1 MGGKSGKTGTVIAS
15 QERDTKAKSFLHA
28 IAEIEQISASEIE
41 IDLPPGAFPT
51 PSKLSFSDVAVKHA
65 AITTAAT
72 FLMAPF
78 SMLVVEKLLPIFGSS
93 NPGVLDIFFAYL
105 LSAAP
110 AVAFVLFF
118 AYVISNIYIRG
129 TVTKSLLN
137 YYIHSY
143 VITKFVTTLFFLMF
157 FAIIYKTAFS
167 QANMQSFAKGIHDVI
182 SVISKTKAL
191 SVYEW
196 SYTWLAYF
204 KSVLMPSAIYST
216 IIHICCALLLGIAYL
231 RSYLISKKIDLLRK
245 EWE

>member
-1 MGGKSGKTGTVIAS
+1 MSGKTGSVITP
-15 QERDTKAKSFLHA
+15 QEKSTKAKSFLHA

-41 IDLPPGAFPT
+41 TDLPPGAFPT
-51 PSKLSFSDVAVKHA
+51 PSKLSFTDVAVKHA

-78 SMLVVEKLLPIFGSS
+78 SMLVVDKLLPVFGNL
-93 NPGVLDIFFAYL
+93 NPGILDTLFAYL

-118 AYVISNIYIRG
+118 VYIINNLYIRG
-129 TVTKSLLN
+129 SVTKSLLN

-143 VITKFVTTLFFLMF
+143 IITKFVTTILFLMF
-157 FAIIYKTAFS
+157 FAIIYNTVFS
-167 QANMQSFAKGIHDVI
+167 QTNIEYVAKCI
-182 SVISKTKAL
+182 SGAMDIVWKAKTSSA
-191 SVYEW
+191 YEW
-196 SYTWLAYF
+196 SYKWLTYF

-216 IIHICCALLLGIAYL
+216 AVHICCVLLLGAAYL

>member
-1 MGGKSGKTGTVIAS
+1 MSGKTGTVVTS
-15 QERDTKAKSFLHA
+15 QEKSTKAKSFLHA

-51 PSKLSFSDVAVKHA
+51 PSKFSFSDVAVKHA

-78 SMLVVEKLLPIFGSS
+78 SMMVVEKLLPIFGNSS
-93 NPGVLDIFFAYL
+93 PGILDIFFAYL

-110 AVAFVLFF
+110 AISFVLFF

-143 VITKFVTTLFFLMF
+143 IITKFVATFFFLMF
-157 FAIIYKTAFS
+157 FAIVYKTVFS
-167 QANMQSFAKGIHDVI
+167 QANIHFFSKSIHDVI

-191 SVYEW
+191 SAYEW
-196 SYTWLAYF
+196 SYTWLVYF
-204 KSVLMPSAIYST
+204 KGVLMPSAIYST
-216 IIHICCALLLGIAYL
+216 IIHICCALLLGVAYL
-231 RSYLISKKIDLLRK
+231 RSYLISKKIDLLRR

>member
-1 MGGKSGKTGTVIAS
+1 MGQKTGTVVTP
-15 QERDTKAKSFLHA
+15 QGKDTKAKSFLHA

-51 PSKLSFSDVAVKHA
+51 PSKFSFSDVAVKYA

-93 NPGVLDIFFAYL
+93 SPGALDIFFAYL

-110 AVAFVLFF
+110 AVAFSLFF
-118 AYVISNIYIRG
+118 VYVINNIYIRG
-129 TVTKSLLN
+129 NVTKSLLN
-137 YYIHSY
+137 YFIHSY
-143 VITKFVTTLFFLMF
+143 VITKFITTIFFLMF
-157 FAIIYKTAFS
+157 FAIVYRTVFS
-167 QANMQSFAKGIHDVI
+167 QANMQSFSKGIHDVI

-191 SVYEW
+191 SAYEW

-204 KSVLMPSAIYST
+204 KSMLMPSAIYST
-216 IIHICCALLLGIAYL
+216 AVHICCALLLGAAYL
-231 RSYLISKKIDLLRK
+231 RSYLISKKIDLLRR